1 MKPLVSQKETK
12 TKQPRPRKRHVSL
25 RKKVLIGASLT
36 AGLAAVAFKTD
47 LIPLEKADAIP
58 PQPQVHTNSAPPRA
72 TPKAKPV
79 PNLPPLPAEKSEYEF
94 RRFISFLVRGR
105 VIPSSGATIRQSP
118 NGRFRWEYESPS
130 YADENEALGKFAYIK
145 ADFDAL
151 ARQAANVWEV
161 PIPELHERFLIGS
174 HFRTYR
180 DSILVVIE
188 RLGSRYRVVVII
200 Q

>member
-1 MKPLVSQKETK
+1 M
-12 TKQPRPRKRHVSL
+12 
-25 RKKVLIGASLT
+25 
-36 AGLAAVAFKTD
+36 
-47 LIPLEKADAIP
+47 
-58 PQPQVHTNSAPPRA
+58 
-72 TPKAKPV
+72 

-145 ADFDAL
+145 ADFDGL
-151 ARQAANVWEV
+151 ARRAANVWEV

-174 HFRTYR
+174 HFRSYR